1 MNVDRGRRLRILA
14 LCGAVAPIV
23 YIVGALAA
31 GAGYPGYSHMKQ
43 FVSELGATGAPTALL
58 MNAAFLLFGVLTVV
72 FALGLHQDIQA
83 GPGDWL
89 GIALIIGYGLSYV
102 ALAFAPCDPGCRGAP
117 GSFHHRAHFLLSDV
131 ILFVAIAGPM
141 VLYSRLRRDPRWT
154 DIAWVVAGAA
164 LAAWGLFTVPVPGLA
179 GALKQ
184 RLWLLLIF
192 LWIETLA
199 LRLLRLSKTDLVM
212 RAP

>member
-1 MNVDRGRRLRILA
+1 
-14 LCGAVAPIV
+14 
-23 YIVGALAA
+23 
-31 GAGYPGYSHMKQ
+31 MKQ
-43 FVSELGATGAPTALL
+43 FVSELAATGAPTALL

-72 FALGLHQDIQA
+72 FALGLHQGIQA

-102 ALAFAPCDPGCRGAP
+102 ALAFAPCDPGCRGVP

-131 ILFVAIAGPM
+131 IVFVSMAGPL
-141 VLYSRLRRDPRWT
+141 VLYNRLKRDPRWT
-154 DIAWVVAGAA
+154 DVAWVVAGAA

-192 LWIETLA
+192 IWIETLA
-199 LRLLRLSKTDLVM
+199 LRLLRLSKSDSSQS
-212 RAP
+212 AA

>member
-1 MNVDRGRRLRILA
+1 
-14 LCGAVAPIV
+14 
-23 YIVGALAA
+23 
-31 GAGYPGYSHMKQ
+31 
-43 FVSELGATGAPTALL
+43 
-58 MNAAFLLFGVLTVV
+58 
-72 FALGLHQDIQA
+72 
-83 GPGDWL
+83 
-89 GIALIIGYGLSYV
+89 
-102 ALAFAPCDPGCRGAP
+102 
-117 GSFHHRAHFLLSDV
+117 
-131 ILFVAIAGPM
+131 M

-192 LWIETLA
+192 FETLA